1 MEFTTEYTDKA
12 DAVIAMF
19 FDTFAA
25 SEGDEAG
32 TLIKALVTDMLTSL
46 MPDDLHVFSAI
57 ENQEVLASI
66 IFTRMTYADD
76 TRTVF
81 ILAPVAVATAQQGKG
96 LGQRLI
102 SHALQALLDSGVDV
116 ALTYGDINFY
126 SKVGFTHIT
135 EADAQPPLPLQYP
148 EGWLGQTLK
157 AGPFVPLKGPSR
169 CVGPLE
175 DPNHW

>member
-1 MEFTTEYTDKA
+1 MEFATDYVDKA
-12 DAVIAMF
+12 DAIIAMF

-25 SEGDEAG
+25 SEGPEAG
-32 TLIKALVTDMLTSL
+32 TLIKALVADMLTSL
-46 MPDDLHVFSAI
+46 ASDDLHVFTAI
-57 ENQEVLASI
+57 ENGEVLASI

-76 TRTVF
+76 NRTVF

-102 SHALQALLDSGVDV
+102 KHALQALQDLGVDV

-126 SKVGFTHIT
+126 SKVGFARIT

-148 EGWLGQTLK
+148 EGWLGQTLEP
-157 AGPFVPLKGPSR
+157 GTFLPLRGPSR
-169 CVGPLE
+169 CVGPLD

>member
-1 MEFTTEYTDKA
+1 MEFTTEYSNKA
-12 DAVIAMF
+12 DAIISMF
-19 FDTFAA
+19 FHTFAV

-46 MPDDLHVFSAI
+46 ASDDIHVFSAI
-57 ENQEVLASI
+57 ENGEVLASI

-102 SHALQALLDSGVDV
+102 NHALQTLLDGGVDV
-116 ALTYGDINFY
+116 VLTYGDINFY

-148 EGWLGQTLK
+148 EGWLGQTLEK
-157 AGPFVPLKGPSR
+157 GPFLPLKGPSK
-169 CVGPLE
+169 CVGPLD

>member
-12 DAVIAMF
+12 DAIIAMF
-19 FDTFAA
+19 FDTFTA

-46 MPDDLHVFSAI
+46 ASDDIHVFSAI
-57 ENQEVLASI
+57 ENGEVLASI
-66 IFTRMTYADD
+66 VFTRMTYVDD

-102 SHALQALLDSGVDV
+102 NHALQALLDCGVDV

-126 SKVGFTHIT
+126 SKVGFAQIT

-157 AGPFVPLKGPSR
+157 KEPFLPLKGPSK
-169 CVGPLE
+169 CAVPLD
-175 DPNHW
+175 DPSHW